1 MCTLQQ
7 NSPVPQS
14 ESVAQIGLHCSRAS
28 SSEVPHLGELL
39 STSSPVNIDVDDD
52 DVVVV
57 VVAVVIA
64 VLLVVVAKRLPF
76 VGLSVGTA
84 VAVVVGKVVGWDVGR
99 PDATGGA
106 EELLPHPFPTLMA
119 TSAQFQNCS
128 GTPRPSGGIL

>member
-1 MCTLQQ
+1 M
-7 NSPVPQS
+7 
-14 ESVAQIGLHCSRAS
+14 
-28 SSEVPHLGELL
+28 
-39 STSSPVNIDVDDD
+39 NIDVDDD

-76 VGLSVGTA
+76 VGLSVGNV
-84 VAVVVGKVVGWDVGR
+84 VAVIVGKAVGWDVGR

-106 EELLPHPFPTLMA
+106 EDTPPHPFPTLIA

-128 GTPRPSGGIL
+128 GTSRPSGGIL

>member
-1 MCTLQQ
+1 MD
-7 NSPVPQS
+7 
-14 ESVAQIGLHCSRAS
+14 LHCSLAS
-28 SSEVPHLGELL
+28 ISDFPHLGELL
-39 STSSPVNIDVDDD
+39 STRFPLE

-57 VVAVVIA
+57 VVVADVV
-64 VLLVVVAKRLPF
+64 VEVVVVAKRFSF

-84 VAVVVGKVVGWDVGR
+84 VAVVVGKAVGWGVGR

>member
-1 MCTLQQ
+1 MD
-7 NSPVPQS
+7 
-14 ESVAQIGLHCSRAS
+14 LHCSLAS
-28 SSEVPHLGELL
+28 ISDFPHLGELL
-39 STSSPVNIDVDDD
+39 STRFPLE

-57 VVAVVIA
+57 VVVADVV
-64 VLLVVVAKRLPF
+64 VEVVVVAKRLSF
-76 VGLSVGTA
+76 VGLTVGTA

-128 GTPRPSGGIL
+128 GTPRP